1 MFERIRHATQLL
13 RRLERSGRLVAW
25 GGFDL
30 IHSVDSLELAEETD
44 RRAQE
49 AGLTESVL
57 FSRLRES
64 YLDTL
69 ELRWSACVAQ

>member
-1 MFERIRHATQLL
+1 V
-13 RRLERSGRLVAW
+13 G

-57 FSRLRES
+57 FSRLREN

>member
-1 MFERIRHATQLL
+1 VFERIRCAAQLL
-13 RRLERSGRLVAW
+13 RRLEGSGRLVAW
-25 GGFDL
+25 GGDL
-30 IHSVDSLELAEETD
+30 IHSVDSLELVEEID

-57 FSRLRES
+57 FSRLREN

-69 ELRWSACVAQ
+69 GFRWSACVAQ